1 MTQAPSNEQII
12 TMLDSLQKGDS
23 LALNWARPETNPNSA
38 AVAYLRVSS
47 KRQLDGEGLPDQ
59 WRACQMAAERSH
71 LELVGLYVDPA
82 ISGRKDSRPAIDQL
96 RTDVKRKRFKT
107 ILFYRVNRIGRNA
120 RQSYQLAEEFER
132 VGCRVMSASEHFDR
146 GNAAGNLTFGM
157 LVTFA
162 QFGSDQLS
170 EVMKDTLAS
179 KAKRGE
185 WVGPV
190 PIGYERDGKTL
201 RFSEDK
207 DCIEQLGLLYATGNY
222 SYDTLA
228 DKLNASGFRAK
239 DWRTGERYLFG
250 RETIRGI
257 LKNKAYIGIV
267 TCNGVEYQ
275 GQHPPIWSQDT
286 WDNIDRIRNLRKN
299 TIGRVRK
306 PTHGKNIGRMLSGVA
321 YCAGCGSP
329 MWVHLGGGGK
339 GRAPIMY
346 YVCSGRDHRICN
358 QPLVRADKT
367 EHQVLEEIAKFTLPD
382 PLRQKILEYA
392 VQHLNKKREADSK
405 PVITAEMIQ
414 KQRERLALV
423 WASGDL
429 PDEVYHAQRE
439 RLLKQEKELG
449 KQQLRSSDGL
459 TRGKLEDAINNMANL
474 RQVADLDLTL
484 QRAMVRKLFDRVWL
498 EPHEVKA
505 TTPTSLY
512 LEFAGVIG
520 ALCER
525 NTGAQDEKLKS
536 VGRMGWL
543 TGLEPATT

>member
-1 MTQAPSNEQII
+1 MTHAPSNEQI
-12 TMLDSLQKGDS
+12 TELLDGLQKGDS

-47 KRQLDGEGLPDQ
+47 KRQLDGESLNDQ
-59 WRACQMAAERSH
+59 WQACQLAAERSH
-71 LELVGLYVDPA
+71 LELVGIYVDPA
-82 ISGRKDSRPAIDQL
+82 VSGRKDNRPAIDQL
-96 RTDVKRKRFKT
+96 RKDVRLRRFKT

-132 VGCRVMSASEHFDR
+132 AGCRVMSASEHFDR

-162 QFGSDQLS
+162 QYGSDQLS

-190 PIGYERDGKTL
+190 PMGYERDGKTL

-228 DKLNASGFRAK
+228 DKLNSSGFSAK
-239 DWRTGERYLFG
+239 NWRTGERYPFG

-275 GQHPPIWSQDT
+275 GQHPPIWSADT
-286 WDNIDRIRNLRKN
+286 WAAIERVRSLRQNSIGRIRRPTRGKDL
-299 TIGRVRK
+299 GRL
-306 PTHGKNIGRMLSGVA
+306 LSGVA
-321 YCAGCGSP
+321 FCAACGSP
-329 MWVHLGGGGK
+329 MWVHIGGGGK
-339 GRAPIMY
+339 GRAQIMY
-346 YVCSGRDHRICN
+346 YVCSGRDHRSCN
-358 QPLVRADKT
+358 QPLVRADRT
-367 EHQVLEEIAKFTLPD
+367 EHQVLEELTKFALPD
-382 PLRQKILEYA
+382 VLRQKILEYA
-392 VQHLNKKREADSK
+392 LQHLQSKQQTSNK
-405 PVITAEMIQ
+405 PLITPEMIQ
-414 KQRERLALV
+414 KQRERLALA

-429 PDEVYHAQRE
+429 PDEVYKEQRE

-449 KQQLRSSDGL
+449 QQQISPKEGL

-474 RQVADLDLTL
+474 RDIAQLDITL
-484 QRAMVRKLFDRVWL
+484 QRAMVRRLFERVWL

-512 LEFAGVIG
+512 LALAGVITK
-520 ALCER
+520 LCEANFQPNR
-525 NTGAQDEKLKS
+525 LKS

-543 TGLEPATT
+543 MGLEPTTT